1 MPVEVVINPSY
12 LAALSGDGG
21 AFATRVQGVLGLGE
35 YFCDVA
41 DGLSRAIHRQFG
53 AGAERLR
60 FPPVMARADLE
71 RIGYFRNFPQLLGTV
86 HCFCGDERTHRDLV
100 KAHDAGE
107 DWSAAQLASDLVL
120 TPAACYPVY
129 PALAAR
135 GVVPPQGYTVQ
146 VQSYCFR
153 REPSDD
159 PARLQSFQ
167 MHEFVRVG
175 SPEQAQSF
183 RADWMVL
190 GKALFDA
197 LHLPSAMVTAN
208 DPFFGRAGGVM
219 GQGQRAHEL
228 KYELTAV
235 VADTARPNACM
246 SFNYHLDHFSAALGL
261 RDAAGEPAHTAC
273 VGFGVERIV
282 FALFHQYGPT
292 LAAWPADVRQ
302 LLEL

>member
-1 MPVEVVINPSY
+1 VETVIEASDFSPRAG
-12 LAALSGDGG
+12 LDDVI
-21 AFATRVQGVLGLGE
+21 ATGVPGVLGFGE
-35 YFCDVA
+35 HFSDVA
-41 DGLSRAIHRQFG
+41 DGLSRAIGRRFG
-53 AGAERLR
+53 AGSERLR
-60 FPPVMARADLE
+60 FPPVMARSDLE

-86 HCFCGDERTHRDLV
+86 HCFCGDERAHRELV
-100 KAHDAGE
+100 KAHDVGD
-107 DWSAAQLASDLVL
+107 DWTKAQGATDLVL

-135 GVVPPQGYTVQ
+135 GAVPAAGYTVQ
-146 VQSYCFR
+146 VQSFCFR

-175 SPEQAQSF
+175 TPEQAQTF
-183 RADWMVL
+183 RADWMVQ
-190 GKALFDA
+190 GKAMFEA
-197 LHLPSAMVTAN
+197 LHLPSTLVIAN

-235 VADTARPNACM
+235 VSNEARPNACM
-246 SFNYHLDHFSAALGL
+246 SFNYHLDHFSTALDL
-261 RDAAGEPAHTAC
+261 RDTRGERVHTAC

-282 FALFHQYGPT
+282 FALFRRHGPE
-292 LAAWPADVRQ
+292 ASAWPLDVRR